1 MTSAT
6 FSGGVDAFY
15 AELGHPLPGRGAKAP
30 IRCFAAP
37 EAHKRDDRNPSAEV
51 DRRSG
56 YWRCYACGE
65 HGPAYRAALALGV
78 RPAEAMQLLERHGL
92 KKEKNGDWPDS
103 GTRGN
108 GRVPNAKPQ
117 APPASAASEDQLT
130 RWRERLLGDERLL
143 ARLRELRGWTRPT
156 IEALG
161 LGFDGERITFP
172 IRAGSGELLDVL
184 RYKPSKRAEG
194 ERKLLAS
201 KGRPRGLFPAP
212 ESVDGDPIWVLEGEA
227 DAVSARELGIPAT
240 AVPGVKKWDES
251 WSERFAGRGVIVMLD
266 CDDEG
271 RGAAQRISESLLP
284 HAAAVK
290 VLDLDSACEDGYDLS
305 DFLLEAGEEREEA
318 RRVLLTMA
326 LKAPR

>member
-130 RWRERLLGDERLL
+130 RWRERLLADERLL

-156 IEALG
+156 SRRSGSASTASG
-161 LGFDGERITFP
+161 SPSPSAPARVSCSTCCATSP
-172 IRAGSGELLDVL
+172 ASAPRAS
-184 RYKPSKRAEG
+184 
-194 ERKLLAS
+194 AS
-201 KGRPRGLFPAP
+201 SSRPR
-212 ESVDGDPIWVLEGEA
+212 DGRA
-227 DAVSARELGIPAT
+227 DSSPRPSRSTATRSGCWRARPT
-240 AVPGVKKWDES
+240 P
-251 WSERFAGRGVIVMLD
+251 
-266 CDDEG
+266 
-271 RGAAQRISESLLP
+271 
-284 HAAAVK
+284 
-290 VLDLDSACEDGYDLS
+290 
-305 DFLLEAGEEREEA
+305 
-318 RRVLLTMA
+318 
-326 LKAPR
+326 